1 MLIFNAERHEYRVDG
16 VVLPSVTQVLRSCYD
31 FSMVAP
37 DVLEHKRQ
45 IGTAVHVA
53 IKLDIDNDLVEESV
67 APELRGYLAAWREFR
82 ADTGLT
88 AAEFGECEK
97 PMYHPTYGYAGTP
110 DVTAH
115 LNGRWSVIDAKCVD
129 ALHPAWAL
137 QLAGY
142 QELVNANTKKGE
154 YKIERRYS
162 LRLMV
167 DGKYRLD
174 EWQDRNDW
182 NVFLAML
189 AARRWCEANLRG
201 TS

>member
-1 MLIFNAERHEYRVDG
+1 MLHFDAATHTYTVDG
-16 VVLPSVTQVLRSCYD
+16 VVLPSVTQILKSCYD
-31 FSMVAP
+31 FSMIAP
-37 DVLEHKRQ
+37 EVLERKRQ
-45 IGTAVHVA
+45 IGTAVHIA

-67 APELRGYLAAWREFR
+67 AQELRGYLAAWRSFR
-82 ADTGLT
+82 GEAGLHEAD
-88 AAEFGECEK
+88 FGECEK

-115 LNGRWSVIDAKCVD
+115 LHGHWSVIDAKCVD

-142 QELVNANTKKGE
+142 QELLNANVSKDSQ
-154 YKIERRYS
+154 KIERRYS
-162 LRLMV
+162 LRLFP

-174 EWQDRNDW
+174 EWKDRNDW

-201 TS
+201 RT